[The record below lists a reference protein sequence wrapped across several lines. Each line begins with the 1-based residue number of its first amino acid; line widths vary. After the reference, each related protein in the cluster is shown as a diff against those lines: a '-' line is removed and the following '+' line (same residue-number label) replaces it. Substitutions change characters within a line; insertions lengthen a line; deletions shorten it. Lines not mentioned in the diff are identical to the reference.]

1 MTYRNV
7 DTRTLCIVSNDA
19 DVVLIDLCAFLSLD
33 VEQLWVEF
41 GAGQHRRWLAIHKHA
56 RLLGEETCRALLFW
70 HALTG
75 CDTVSHFAG
84 HGKKTAWATWA
95 IFPEVMKPL

>member
-1 MTYRNV
+1 M
-7 DTRTLCIVSNDA
+7 L
-19 DVVLIDLCAFLSLD
+19 FFSLD

-41 GAGQHRRWLAIHKHA
+41 GAGQHRRWLAIHEHA
-56 RLLGEETCRALLFW
+56 RLLGEETCMALPFW

-84 HGKKTAWATWA
+84 RGKKTAWATWA
-95 IFPEVMKPL
+95 MFPEVTEALVRFFSRFRL